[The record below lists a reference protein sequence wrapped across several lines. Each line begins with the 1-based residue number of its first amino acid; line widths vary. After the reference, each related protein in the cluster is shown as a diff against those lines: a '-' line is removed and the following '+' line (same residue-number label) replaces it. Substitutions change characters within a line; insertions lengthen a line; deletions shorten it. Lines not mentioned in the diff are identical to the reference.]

1 MLQVQAKKPVLYV
14 GGGCLN
20 AWQEL
25 REFVAQTGIP
35 VTQTLMGLGTFDATD
50 PLSLHVSPR
59 FDASHP
65 VCTDFHAIMNAG
77 RTHQAAALFAFIILC
92 PGYNPAP
99 TEKSKNVLVGREAV

>member
-1 MLQVQAKKPVLYV
+1 MTECVTCVQAKKPVLYV

-50 PLSLHVSPR
+50 PLSLHVGARSTSSFSLSPCSR
-59 FDASHP
+59 L
-65 VCTDFHAIMNAG
+65 
-77 RTHQAAALFAFIILC
+77 Q
-92 PGYNPAP
+92 
-99 TEKSKNVLVGREAV
+99 